1 MLCLNYKQCIKSI
14 WSWMHKDQVH
24 HCEDFFF
31 FFTVMLFE
39 QMTNLIKK
47 YIHIYFGHLR
57 QRTDQKDPD
66 AGKDWRQEEQRDDR
80 GWDGWMASLARWT
93 WVWTISRNWW
103 WMGKAGVLQ
112 FMGSQ
117 RVRHDWATELNLF
130 IFTSQISE
138 YDLIV
143 HPNL

>member
-1 MLCLNYKQCIKSI
+1 
-14 WSWMHKDQVH
+14 MHKDQVH

-66 AGKDWRQEEQRDDR
+66 AGKD
-80 GWDGWMASLARWT
+80 
-93 WVWTISRNWW
+93 
-103 WMGKAGVLQ
+103 
-112 FMGSQ
+112 
-117 RVRHDWATELNLF
+117 
-130 IFTSQISE
+130 
-138 YDLIV
+138 
-143 HPNL
+143 